1 MVSMCRGLQ
10 LLGQLLSLFGG
21 DLSRGFHPFFG
32 TNTRENDGKMREN
45 ENEGKMMKHPKFL
58 GI

>member
-32 TNTRENDGKMREN
+32 TNTRENDGKMM
-45 ENEGKMMKHPKFL
+45 GK
-58 GI
+58 